1 MLVFLTAY
9 GVVLSQ
15 RRFLAGKSF
24 LIYWFGFAIIAFG
37 AAVESWLLASIWN
50 LAIMDFQA
58 IFFQY
63 LISLGLFPVVAWVF
77 LRWQQA
83 FLPQD

>member
-1 MLVFLTAY
+1 MKLIEFSIRRRVTVTMLMV
-9 GVVLSQ
+9 
-15 RRFLAGKSF
+15 
-24 LIYWFGFAIIAFG
+24 AIIAFG